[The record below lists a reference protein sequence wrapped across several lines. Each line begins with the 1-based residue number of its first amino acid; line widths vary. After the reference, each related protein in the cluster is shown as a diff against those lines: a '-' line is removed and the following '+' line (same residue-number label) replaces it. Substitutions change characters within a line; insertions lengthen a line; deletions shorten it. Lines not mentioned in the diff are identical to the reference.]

1 MAELKKVVE
10 QATSILRN
18 STPAN
23 TELTL
28 QDGRISLYTDP
39 PADDRDIIR
48 AIANI
53 KRAFPSLPIGFY
65 DTFDDRVRAKLF
77 SKQRLTDAVDFV
89 IDNCVYP
96 TPTIANFVS
105 FDRTVEFK
113 TYDQICKIA
122 INDPDIWN
130 QYSAIRFPDMP
141 QVVWIFNNDVIK
153 YKLEKYKR
161 G

>member
-1 MAELKKVVE
+1 M
-10 QATSILRN
+10 
-18 STPAN
+18 
-23 TELTL
+23 
-28 QDGRISLYTDP
+28 
-39 PADDRDIIR
+39 
-48 AIANI
+48 
-53 KRAFPSLPIGFY
+53 PIGFY

-77 SKQRLTDAVDFV
+77 SKQRLMDAVDFV

-105 FDRTVEFK
+105 YDRTVEFK

-141 QVVWIFNNDVIK
+141 QVVWIFNNDVVK
-153 YKLEKYKR
+153 YKLEKYKK